1 MKTLNKLLLVMI
13 SLLFAF
19 AACESL
25 EVDPENNGEPGT
37 LRVFM
42 TDAPAHYESVVI
54 DIQEIRIHKD
64 ADAEM
69 DEDSDSD
76 NDGNGEDDGE
86 NGDDGEW
93 IIISDEPQKVDL
105 LQLTNGITEFLGE
118 TELEA
123 GTYSQMRLILG
134 NENEITVD
142 GMTRALT
149 TPSGQQSGLKLNI
162 NAEVE
167 SNAVYTLLLDFDAS
181 RSIVKAGNSG
191 KYLLKPVI
199 KTVNLAQTGAIGGTV
214 EPAEAQPWV
223 YAIADQD
230 TLAGTQANEQGEYLM
245 IGLLSGTYDV
255 AVFPDTTVYNE
266 VLIEDVEVAAPD
278 TTVLNLV
285 TLEEKG
291 E

>member
-1 MKTLNKLLLVMI
+1 MI

-42 TDAPAHYESVVI
+42 TDAPAHYESVMI
-54 DIQEIRIHKD
+54 DIREIRIHKD

-69 DEDSDSD
+69 EEESDSDSD
-76 NDGNGEDDGE
+76 NNGDEE

-142 GMTRALT
+142 GLTRKLT
-149 TPSGQQSGLKLNI
+149 TPSAQQSGLKLNI

-214 EPAEAQPWV
+214 EPVEAQPWV

-245 IGLLSGTYDV
+245 IGLLSGTYNV

-266 VLIEDVEVAAPD
+266 VIVEGVEVTAPD
-278 TTVLNLV
+278 TTTLDLV
-285 TLEEKG
+285 TLEEV
-291 E
+291 EE